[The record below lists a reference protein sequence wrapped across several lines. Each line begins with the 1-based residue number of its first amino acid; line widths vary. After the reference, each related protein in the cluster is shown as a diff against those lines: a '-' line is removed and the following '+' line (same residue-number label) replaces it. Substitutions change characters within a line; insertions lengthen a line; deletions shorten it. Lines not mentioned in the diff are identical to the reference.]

1 MFSLM
6 QRRGAREVMMKDIE
20 STETTPTR
28 RRGLAEQSHLG
39 ERPNGGIDPPDY
51 EMDDDRDGRD
61 GLLLTAA
68 PKEES
73 HTRSLLKGFTW
84 RIIATT
90 TTTIIAWL
98 VIGHLEAAFKIGFFE
113 FFAKL
118 LIYYVHERI
127 WTRIRL

>member
-1 MFSLM
+1 
-6 QRRGAREVMMKDIE
+6 MMKE
-20 STETTPTR
+20 HEGKETTPHR

-39 ERPNGGIDPPDY
+39 ERPNAGIDPPDY
-51 EMDDDRDGRD
+51 EMCDDQDGRD
-61 GLLLTAA
+61 GILLTAA
-68 PKEES
+68 PPQQET
-73 HTRSLLKGFTW
+73 HMRSLLKGFTW